1 MTDPGHVF
9 EARSE
14 RERRYVEVVARTSAD
29 GLVTPLEVRW
39 EDGRRFRFRIDRMT
53 DRRRAASLK
62 AGGASMRYTVRIQV
76 TETYLFFDDHKGA
89 WFVEA
94 KREPGAD

>member
-1 MTDPGHVF
+1 MEGTGHVF
-9 EARSE
+9 GARSE
-14 RERRYVEVVARTSAD
+14 RERKYVEVVARTSAD

-39 EDGRRFRFRIDRMT
+39 EDGRRFRIDRVT

-62 AGGASMRYTVRIQV
+62 AGGAGMRYTVRIQG
-76 TETYLFFDDHKGA
+76 TETYLFFDDHRGA

-94 KREPGAD
+94 KREPGADW